1 MYADAAVHI
10 SEALPLEISI
20 DNFIDKN
27 GGNKYIETP
36 HGVFEIKFF
45 FSSKIKSEL
54 TENHHSSIS
63 VKNTIK
69 DIICNEVKILSDLDI
84 SNILSQKYSIS
95 ISRRTVT
102 KYREFMKI
110 PTSATRKRLKKMG
123 AS

>member
-1 MYADAAVHI
+1 LAKKLEVNESTI
-10 SEALPLEISI
+10 SRI
-20 DNFIDKN
+20 
-27 GGNKYIETP
+27 GNKYIETP

-95 ISRRTVT
+95 ISRKTVT
-102 KYREFMKI
+102 KYREFMNI